1 MDKRS
6 PLDILSNPQHDSV
19 YSSQHR
25 SATVGDKQFRSLQKP
40 PPVQDRSFRVKKYPH
55 HDALSPLSKTQNS
68 WTKGAPTDRDISGGF
83 TFVNRNRPPTFDK
96 TASGFRPTIRNQ
108 IDTWNDSVFS
118 IESTQPNFNVAKPS
132 LQLDSSRVV
141 GIHGHP
147 QQRLTKQLGAANSH
161 FTHRS
166 DPFQNSDLKDI
177 SRITSPSKDRTYDSD

>member
-68 WTKGAPTDRDISGGF
+68 GTKGAPTDRDISGGF
-83 TFVNRNRPPTFDK
+83 TYVNRNRPPTFDK
-96 TASGFRPTIRNQ
+96 TASGFRIKRLSKGIEIFLSPQ
-108 IDTWNDSVFS
+108 IDLVQQAHTPVYVF
-118 IESTQPNFNVAKPS
+118 K
-132 LQLDSSRVV
+132 SR
-141 GIHGHP
+141 
-147 QQRLTKQLGAANSH
+147 L
-161 FTHRS
+161 
-166 DPFQNSDLKDI
+166 
-177 SRITSPSKDRTYDSD
+177 